1 MLLLTMIYTSRIL
14 SLAVMLC
21 ISLFFSCTSD
31 LEPLPPDEPSSSSV
45 EPSSSSS
52 LVITSGTFTDSR
64 DNKSYKWVVIGTQTW
79 MAENLNYEAEGSKCY
94 TNLEAYC
101 GIYGKLYSWAVAMAI
116 DSTYNS
122 TSYSAAAKH
131 SGVCPSG
138 WHIPSDAEWG
148 TLMKFVNPNCSP
160 TSDCDFA
167 GMLLKATSGWNSGN
181 STDAYGF
188 AALPG
193 GWGNSDGSFKDVGYE
208 GGWWSTNEVNSNEA
222 YYRIAYYDKDYS
234 RRHKYSKSSFRSI
247 RCLQD

>member
-1 MLLLTMIYTSRIL
+1 MIYTNRIL

-21 ISLFFSCTSD
+21 ISLLSSCTSD
-31 LEPLPPDEPSSSSV
+31 LDPLPPPPDEPSSSSV

-52 LVITSGTFTDSR
+52 LIITSGTFTDSR

-79 MAENLNYEAEGSKCY
+79 MAENLNYEANGSKCY

-101 GIYGKLYSWAVAMAI
+101 GIYGRLYNWATAMAI

-122 TSYSAAAKH
+122 TSYSAVEKH
-131 SGVCPSG
+131 TGVCPSG
-138 WHIPSDAEWG
+138 WHIPSDGEWG
-148 TLMKFVNPNCSP
+148 ALIKFINPTCSL

-167 GMLLKATSGWNSGN
+167 GMLLKATSGWNSNNG
-181 STDAYGF
+181 TDAYGF

-193 GWGNSDGSFKDVGYE
+193 SGGYSDGKFDNVGHY
-208 GGWWSTNEVNSNEA
+208 GDWWAASESKASNAYGRCIGCDSNIDRVKRVNDN
-222 YYRIAYYDKDYS
+222 
-234 RRHKYSKSSFRSI
+234 KSYLRSV